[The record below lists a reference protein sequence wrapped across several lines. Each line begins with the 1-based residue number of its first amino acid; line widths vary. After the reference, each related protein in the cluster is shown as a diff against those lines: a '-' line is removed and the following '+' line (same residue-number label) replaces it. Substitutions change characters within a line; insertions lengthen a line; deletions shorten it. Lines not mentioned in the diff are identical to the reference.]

1 MSGDPRELIE
11 HEFHIAPNVKP
22 VKQCLQRFA
31 QDKKD
36 IIKREIARLLDAGFV
51 KEVYHPNWLTNPVLL
66 PKKNKDWR
74 MCIDYTDINKA
85 YKKICSACPESIRS
99 WTPRQ
104 DAVF

>member
-11 HEFHIAPNVKP
+11 HEFHIDPNVKP
-22 VKQCLQRFA
+22 VKQCLQRFT
-31 QDKKD
+31 QNKKD